1 MVYIHIHVKHMCHL
15 YMHLYNVLYIQH
27 LSIHYVYTLIL
38 YMHNIK
44 ERVSLF
50 KLTTWYPDLVP
61 SRRFSS
67 EEVTIRAWQTKN
79 RASLRRPMG
88 EPGHQE
94 TFNALWS
101 WTESL

>member
-1 MVYIHIHVKHMCHL
+1 MYHL

-61 SRRFSS
+61 ARRFSS
-67 EEVTIRAWQTKN
+67 EESHHQ
-79 RASLRRPMG
+79 SLSDKEQG
-88 EPGHQE
+88 FLEEANG
-94 TFNALWS
+94 
-101 WTESL
+101 

>member
-1 MVYIHIHVKHMCHL
+1 MYHL
-15 YMHLYNVLYIQH
+15 YMHLYNILHIQH
-27 LSIHYVYTLIL
+27 LSIHYVYMLII

-50 KLTTWYPDLVP
+50 KLTTWYPDHLAQKK
-61 SRRFSS
+61 
-67 EEVTIRAWQTKN
+67 VTIRAWQTKN

-101 WTESL
+101 WTECL